1 MIAPVGSGAGRL
13 PGIDHINQNS
23 TMSHKDKKFPE
34 PPKKQAEVKKVLVTP
49 AMAENWLISNI
60 GNRPLDE
67 ARMRGYVDQMNK
79 GNWELSTDA
88 LGFDTSEKLIN
99 GQHRLW
105 AVVYHGKPV
114 WFFVATGLDPE
125 AFNVIDT
132 GKNRTTGDLL
142 GIKGFR
148 APAAMGA
155 IARFVMLNKKGK
167 TLNLKD
173 TKKAQAA
180 TNQEVL
186 EFSEKHRQEIEEAY
200 EVAEKTARKFRMG
213 LVGREIGGLYWIF
226 SEFSKADALKFF
238 ELYAS
243 GENMDAK
250 HPIFTLRQKFIMN
263 ASSAKKYGLRD
274 KLAWAI
280 IAWNKFRSNSQ
291 MSQLRWNGETDDFP
305 KPI

>member
-13 PGIDHINQNS
+13 PDITNYNH
-23 TMSHKDKKFPE
+23 TLMSHK
-34 PPKKQAEVKKVLVTP
+34 VKKPELKSQASVESIMVTP
-49 AMAENWLISNI
+49 AMAELWLMSNI

-67 ARMRGYVDQMNK
+67 SRMRGYVDEMNK
-79 GNWELSTDA
+79 GNWYLSTDA
-88 LGFDTSEKLIN
+88 IGFDTSEKLIN

-114 WFFVATGLDPE
+114 SLLVARGLPPE
-125 AFNVIDT
+125 SFNVIDT
-132 GKNRTTGDLL
+132 GKNRTAGDLL
-142 GIKGFR
+142 GISGFR

-155 IARFVMLNKKGK
+155 IARFVMAHKKGK
-167 TLNLKD
+167 VLTVKDGKKTLG
-173 TKKAQAA
+173 A
-180 TNQEVL
+180 TNAEVL
-186 EFSEKHRQEIEEAY
+186 EFSQKYREQIEESY

-213 LVGREIGGLYWIF
+213 LVGREIGGLYWVF
-226 SEFSKADALKFF
+226 SEFSKGDALKFF

-243 GENMDAK
+243 GENMDSK
-250 HPIFTLRQKFIMN
+250 HPVFTLRQKFIQN
-263 ASSAKKYGLRD
+263 SSSQKKYGLRD

-291 MSQLRWNGETDDFP
+291 MSVIRWNGDTDDFP